1 MVVQAVKAG
10 LVNEA
15 NSILYLDNP
24 QKRYLPQVGEPVVG
38 VVAGKMGDGWKIDI
52 RGPQAAYLDSL
63 AFEGATKRNKPSL
76 AIGSLVYGRITIA
89 NRDMDP
95 EMECVGLS
103 SKSEG
108 FGELGTDG
116 TVATLSLP
124 MSRSLMNP
132 ANPILQELS
141 KALSFE
147 LVVGLNGLAWIN
159 GESTQSTA
167 FIYSVLVSC
176 DGQSASKTREII
188 KASLAAS

>member
-1 MVVQAVKAG
+1 GEAYGNGNDRIVFAQKIMRPEVLLPGETVSTEHSLDNLIIGPGLVQGSGDGEGMVVQAVKAG

-108 FGELGTDG
+108 FGELGTEG

-124 MSRSLMNP
+124 MSRRFD
-132 ANPILQELS
+132 AAA
-141 KALSFE
+141 K
-147 LVVGLNGLAWIN
+147 LVV
-159 GESTQSTA
+159 
-167 FIYSVLVSC
+167 
-176 DGQSASKTREII
+176 
-188 KASLAAS
+188 